1 MAYIGKRPVDTFPAT
16 NAVTSTLIA
25 ENNIT
30 AREIATNTIVTSLI
44 ADNAVTAVKIAENVI
59 SSRELAANTVATG
72 NIADNA
78 VDGTKIAQNSILTR
92 HIDDLQVTTDQLGA
106 DAVTAAKLA
115 DDAVVTANIVDNA
128 VTAAK
133 LNISGNGI
141 SGQAVLSDGDG
152 SFSYGAGGKTTEEV
166 QDIAGAMFTSNTETG
181 ITATY
186 QDGDGTIDLV
196 VGTLNQDT
204 TGNAATATALENAR
218 TIHGVSFDGTANID
232 LSEVVQDTAGAMF
245 SSNTET
251 NVTATYQDSDGTV
264 DLAVEQQ
271 LNNTSAPYYHKIV
284 VTVVNSGGNKYTL
297 DGGTQAVAK
306 LTPNVVYR
314 FDQSDSSNSS
324 HPLRIGTATNG
335 SEITAG
341 YTIYNKVGTPG
352 SAGAYTEVALEQDAP
367 GQLYYWCSAHSG
379 MGASVS
385 VADESF
391 LTQTLTNKTLTTPAI
406 ATITAPADFTVD
418 AVGDIILDAD
428 GGDFRFKDAGIQ
440 QFLIDLDTSPNSV
453 ILRTNTADGDMI
465 LQGND
470 GGTNFTALTL
480 DMSDAGT
487 AIFNHDITLPD
498 NGKAIFGAGSDLQ
511 IYHDGT
517 QSIITDAGTGQ
528 LKILAENTL
537 HIGSAT
543 GTETYI
549 RALKNG
555 VVELYYDD
563 AVKLATA
570 SDGID
575 VTGHIDAATL
585 TTTGNIVVGGNLTVS
600 GTTTSVESTT
610 LEVADLNITVGKNAT
625 SSSATNGAGLTFGAW
640 SSGTIP
646 TFTWDHS
653 NTRFAA
659 NYAIAANL
667 VGNVTGNLTGTA
679 SAIADNSVTSAK
691 IVNGT
696 IVAADIANNAIL
708 TQHIDD
714 NQITTDQIAA
724 NTIATGNIADNA
736 IDGTKI
742 AQNSILTKHIDDAQV
757 TTDQLGADAV
767 TAAKLADSA
776 VVTANIVDGN
786 ITTAK
791 IADNAITAAKLS
803 IAGNGT
809 SGQAI
814 LSDGDGTF
822 SYGSSGKTTEEIQ
835 DIVGA
840 MTTSN
845 TETNITVTYQ
855 DSDGTLDF
863 VVNAAQP
870 DVTSLGTLTSLT
882 VDDIKINGSQIGHTS
897 DEDAIAIASNG
908 VVTFSQIPVVP
919 NDSIGADQLAANSVV
934 SASIVNGSIVSADIA
949 ANTIATSN
957 IADNAVD
964 GSKIASNSI
973 LTRHIDDNQIT
984 GDQIADDIVLSG
996 TGALRMPDG
1005 TTGQRPGS
1013 PAAGM
1018 FRYNTTEGKFEGYTD
1033 SWGEVGGGG
1042 SNGFLTDIFDG
1053 TTTPAT
1059 DGSRVAFTMS
1069 QAVSDEKFV
1078 MVFIDG
1084 VYQAHNAYS
1093 VSGSTLT
1100 MADAPVADRVLT
1112 VHSVSAAVQGD
1123 GLNVDNFTG
1132 DGSDVT
1138 FTLSLNPTHENNTQV
1153 YVDGVYQFKNTY
1165 AVSGT
1170 TLTFSAAPPNGA
1182 GIEVMTHTQTTI
1194 NNAAGLAPGAISGL
1208 TEVTPVAGDKMMIL
1222 DATDAALK
1230 KADVKDIMSTA
1241 VSITSAADAVAMTFD
1256 SSENA
1261 TFSGDINLADSKKAI
1276 FGAGS
1281 DLQIYHD
1288 GTHSRIKDAGTG
1300 HLTINATDFI
1310 VNNSADSHNML
1321 QAIDGGAVK
1330 LFHAGSTKLET
1341 TSTGIDVTGTVT
1353 NDGLTVDGTAKSYT
1367 WRAIGNSASSGHR
1380 WVKIARIS
1388 GVQSTRV
1395 SIDLVGRAG
1404 YGDGDKPSYARVIG
1418 QLNNDNNFDFSVQ
1431 TTGTAFGEIGQ
1442 VDVSTSETDI
1452 YVKITSFAE
1461 LSAHAVISSGTV
1473 TPTTGNTGASQGVGS
1488 EPTGYV
1494 AFTENTILIEDSS
1507 GNVDINN
1514 ASFPDNGKSIFGAGD
1529 DLQIYHDGS
1538 HSRILDN
1545 GSGKLQFGSDT
1556 GVEILTGNFATQIAL
1571 FDTSQILLKENTS
1584 ITGTLSV
1591 TGEIA
1596 ATTSARIAQ
1605 VAITSSSNAVAWDA
1619 TAAANAYHVTT
1630 ENTTFS
1636 APSNAVEGAIIQVE
1650 IAQGGTAR
1658 TIAWNTVF
1666 EFAAS
1671 TAPTVTATANKTD
1684 IFTFRYNGSVWQ
1696 EIGRVQNMAQT

>member
-1 MAYIGKRPVDTFPAT
+1 MAYIGKRPQDTFPAT

-133 LNISGNGI
+133 LNISGNGT

-324 HPLRIGTATNG
+324 HPLRIGTAANG

-428 GGDFRFKDAGIQ
+428 GANILLKDSGTQFGEFENSSNDFRIKSIQ
-440 QFLIDLDTSPNSV
+440 QDKDLIF
-453 ILRTNTADGDMI
+453 R
-465 LQGND
+465 GND
-470 GGTNFTALTL
+470 GGTYLNALTL
-480 DMSDAGT
+480 DMSDAGSAT
-487 AIFNHDITLPD
+487 FNHNINLPD
-498 NGKAIFGAGSDLQ
+498 DGKIQFGASNDLKIYHYNDHGYVYNGTGSLYLRTGQSLQ
-511 IYHDGT
+511 IESLDG
-517 QSIITDAGTGQ
+517 SED
-528 LKILAENTL
+528 LATFAVNGAVTL
-537 HIGSAT
+537 FYDNSA
-543 GTETYI
+543 
-549 RALKNG
+549 
-555 VVELYYDD
+555 
-563 AVKLATA
+563 KLATA

-585 TTTGNIVVGGNLTVS
+585 TTTGNIVVGGDLTVS
-600 GTTTSVESTT
+600 GTTTTVESTT
-610 LEVADLNITVGKNAT
+610 LDVADLNITVGKNAT

-742 AQNSILTKHIDDAQV
+742 AQNSILTRHIDDAQV

-822 SYGSSGKTTEEIQ
+822 SYGSSGKTEEEIQ

-863 VVNAAQP
+863 VVDAAQP
-870 DVTSLGTLTSLT
+870 NVTSLGTLTSLT

-1208 TEVTPVAGDKMMIL
+1208 SQVTIAAADHLMFF
-1222 DATDAALK
+1222 DATDNTLK
-1230 KADVKDIMSTA
+1230 K
-1241 VSITSAADAVAMTFD
+1241 
-1256 SSENA
+1256 
-1261 TFSGDINLADSKKAI
+1261 GLA
-1276 FGAGS
+1276 S
-1281 DLQIYHD
+1281 DLIEQLTTEEVQDVIGAMVSSNTESGITVAYDDSD
-1288 GTHSRIKDAGTG
+1288 GTLDFTVGT
-1300 HLTINATDFI
+1300 
-1310 VNNSADSHNML
+1310 
-1321 QAIDGGAVK
+1321 
-1330 LFHAGSTKLET
+1330 
-1341 TSTGIDVTGTVT
+1341 
-1353 NDGLTVDGTAKSYT
+1353 
-1367 WRAIGNSASSGHR
+1367 
-1380 WVKIARIS
+1380 
-1388 GVQSTRV
+1388 
-1395 SIDLVGRAG
+1395 
-1404 YGDGDKPSYARVIG
+1404 
-1418 QLNNDNNFDFSVQ
+1418 LNQN
-1431 TTGTAFGEIGQ
+1431 TTGTAATVTGAAQTAITSLGTLTSLT
-1442 VDVSTSETDI
+1442 VDDITINGSTISDAGDLTLDVGGDIILDADGSNITFKDDGTSRFDFLLDASPQIKASGGTFDLENLTQDAVIRFNGNDGGSVITALRLDMADAGTAIFNNKLGVGTASPASGIHLTKSTS
-1452 YVKITSFAE
+1452 
-1461 LSAHAVISSGTV
+1461 
-1473 TPTTGNTGASQGVGS
+1473 GN
-1488 EPTGYV
+1488 Y
-1494 AFTENTILIEDSS
+1494 LRMD
-1507 GNVDINN
+1507 
-1514 ASFPDNGKSIFGAGD
+1514 
-1529 DLQIYHDGS
+1529 DGS
-1538 HSRILDN
+1538 NNLWDFKATANEGIVQVQGTGFSSWKPMDLRAN
-1545 GSGKLQFGSDT
+1545 YFTFKPSNTEKMTVKSD
-1556 GVEILTGNFATQIAL
+1556 GVT
-1571 FDTSQILLKENTS
+1571 
-1584 ITGTLSV
+1584 
-1591 TGEIA
+1591 
-1596 ATTSARIAQ
+1596 ATTSARITQ
-1605 VAITSSSNAVAWDA
+1605 VAITSSSNAVAWDS

-1636 APSNAVEGAIIQVE
+1636 APSNSVEGAIIQVE